1 MYKRQGYNNFLNN
14 PFIIIVLV
22 SSLWALWYH
31 FCTGLRHLYWDMG
44 YGYDLK
50 SVTISGWVAVIFS
63 FVLTFL
69 TLLFFISWMS
79 DGIKHWKYSRVSS
92 ILLIPLTIWF
102 VAFFSKNFGMPFE
115 QVASSLST
123 PLNFLLMLTFITATI
138 FHLQQGLQVIIED
151 YVYRRLWINLNLVF
165 CSLLFI
171 VSIIS
176 LGKLVLVGVLWIH
189 TKSQI
194 TFMT

>member
-1 MYKRQGYNNFLNN
+1 
-14 PFIIIVLV
+14 
-22 SSLWALWYH
+22 
-31 FCTGLRHLYWDMG
+31 
-44 YGYDLK
+44 
-50 SVTISGWVAVIFS
+50 
-63 FVLTFL
+63 
-69 TLLFFISWMS
+69 MS

-92 ILLIPLTIWF
+92 RLLTPLTVWF

-151 YVYRRLWINLNLVF
+151 YVYRRLWINLNIVF
-165 CSLLFI
+165 CILLLI

-176 LGKLVLVGVLWIH
+176 LGKLILVGVI
-189 TKSQI
+189 
-194 TFMT
+194 